1 MRALLMGLLAV
12 AAVGFAA
19 CPSFADDH
27 ADEEGF
33 VDLLADGGE
42 QHWRG
47 YRKEGWPEGWKV
59 EDGVLSWVASGDD
72 LMTKA
77 HYDNFDFRLEWKI
90 DPGSNSGIM
99 YRVSDG
105 MDAPW
110 LTGPE
115 YQILDDETHADGKSP
130 KTSAAA
136 LYGLYAASE
145 PAAKPVGEWNETRIV
160 VQGNSVEHW
169 LNGKKVVE
177 AQIGSDD
184 WLMSVTRS
192 KFRTMKR
199 FGKNSDGHI
208 VLQDHGDPV
217 WFRNVRIKKLG
228 GE

>member
-1 MRALLMGLLAV
+1 MRGFLVVLLAV
-12 AAVGFAA
+12 AAVGFVAS
-19 CPSFADDH
+19 PSLADDH
-27 ADEEGF
+27 SGEEGF
-33 VDLLADGGE
+33 IDLLADGGQ
-42 QHWRG
+42 QHWQG

-59 EDGVLSWVASGDD
+59 EDGVLAWVASGDD

-77 HYDNFDFRLEWKI
+77 HYADFDLRLEWKV

-105 MDAPW
+105 MEHPW

-115 YQILDDETHADGKSP
+115 YQILDNEGHGDGKNT

-136 LYGLYAASE
+136 LYGLYAAND
-145 PAAKPVGEWNETRIV
+145 PVIKPVGEWNETRIV
-160 VQGNSVEHW
+160 VEGENVQHW
-169 LNGKKVVE
+169 LNGQKVVE
-177 AQIGSDD
+177 ARMGGDE
-184 WLMSVTRS
+184 WKMSVARS
-192 KFRTMKR
+192 KFNRMKG

-217 WFRNVRIKKLG
+217 WFRNVRIKRLG